1 MLVSI
6 QKEVCIRCVLF
17 YFFVS
22 DCLISCI
29 CLIPHSAS
37 YQSYREDPFGND
49 ITDLPLDNFCQAIE
63 MQIAAVF
70 ADTFPPQPTYVGAW
84 PTHKV
89 PVVKKTVSKDYNT
102 LNKDYTLNSTTP
114 IPSSAATRHFNN
126 SSTSIPQ
133 RSAMNISSA
142 TEPITTSDDNS
153 PIEECFED
161 NISSGQLAT
170 ILSGDCLSGSISS
183 GAEQV

>member
-1 MLVSI
+1 
-6 QKEVCIRCVLF
+6 
-17 YFFVS
+17 
-22 DCLISCI
+22 
-29 CLIPHSAS
+29 
-37 YQSYREDPFGND
+37 
-49 ITDLPLDNFCQAIE
+49 

-89 PVVKKTVSKDYNT
+89 PIVKKTVSKDHT

-114 IPSSAATRHFNN
+114 IPSSAATRHFNNSTNN

-170 ILSGDCLSGSISS
+170 ILSGDCLSGSISTS
-183 GAEQV
+183 GEEQV

>member
-1 MLVSI
+1 
-6 QKEVCIRCVLF
+6 
-17 YFFVS
+17 
-22 DCLISCI
+22 
-29 CLIPHSAS
+29 
-37 YQSYREDPFGND
+37 
-49 ITDLPLDNFCQAIE
+49 

-89 PVVKKTVSKDYNT
+89 PIVKKTVSKDYT
-102 LNKDYTLNSTTP
+102 MNKDYTLNSTTS
-114 IPSSAATRHFNN
+114 IPSSAATRHFYNN

-133 RSAMNISSA
+133 RSVMNISSVSTEPRSVMNITTA
-142 TEPITTSDDNS
+142 TEPITTSDDNC

-170 ILSGDCLSGSISS
+170 ILSGDGLSGSIDS
-183 GAEQV
+183 GEEQV

>member
-1 MLVSI
+1 MCTFLFL
-6 QKEVCIRCVLF
+6 CVILSNIL
-17 YFFVS
+17 YSVYT
-22 DCLISCI
+22 CI
-29 CLIPHSAS
+29 C
-37 YQSYREDPFGND
+37 REDPFGND

-89 PVVKKTVSKDYNT
+89 PIVKKTVSKDYT
-102 LNKDYTLNSTTP
+102 MNKDYTLNSTTS
-114 IPSSAATRHFNN
+114 IPPAATRHFNN
-126 SSTSIPQ
+126 SLNNSRSTSIPQ
-133 RSAMNISSA
+133 RSVMNIRSSAASA

-161 NISSGQLAT
+161 NISSSQLAT
-170 ILSGDCLSGSISS
+170 ILSGDGLSGSLSSS
-183 GAEQV
+183 GEEQV